1 MAMNSTVLFFKYAK
15 YCYIAYRISL
25 RFIMGKKKRDEY
37 LQRKEISMLD
47 FLPERAYSILSLDGI
62 KGIPRRYTNFVVG
75 SMMFFSI

>member
-1 MAMNSTVLFFKYAK
+1 
-15 YCYIAYRISL
+15 
-25 RFIMGKKKRDEY
+25 MGKKKRDEY